1 MCSPKIRRII
11 TMREAITEH
20 KYLGTTVKYL
30 GTTVKYLGT
39 TVKYMGTTVKNKL
52 KSLQITITL

>member
-30 GTTVKYLGT
+30 GTTVKY
-39 TVKYMGTTVKNKL
+39 MGTTVKNKL